1 MKKTT
6 TRNVQYCWV
15 SILDYY
21 STLLTSN
28 STSTYYL
35 PILSEAYFSTIH
47 SAPSIYYGVSRPADR
62 LPCTRQFSLVH
73 LPTSYLLYTSSS
85 FLSADFCTSQVES
98 VEVSCF
104 KFTSCPS
111 KIKHLLNI
119 SFLYMKIC
127 NRSQK
132 IVNMSAKMEK
142 KQPFDFFIRLV
153 NSSVVTVDKKL

>member
-1 MKKTT
+1 MRVNVYLSFCLFIDRWLDIMKKTT

-98 VEVSCF
+98 VEVE
-104 KFTSCPS
+104 KT
-111 KIKHLLNI
+111 KHVCLHVLNSLPALPKLNI
-119 SFLYMKIC
+119 Y
-127 NRSQK
+127 
-132 IVNMSAKMEK
+132 
-142 KQPFDFFIRLV
+142 
-153 NSSVVTVDKKL
+153 